1 MMLRYYLNSH
11 NIPVQRRRASADRGN
26 RLLADAIGH
35 LSAVACNEAT
45 ANRHF
50 LVDAVTSI
58 FRVSLAD
65 LLHSQFDQKL
75 KPRFLQIVPLKCRIG
90 H

>member
-1 MMLRYYLNSH
+1 MILRYYLCSH
-11 NIPVQRRRASADRGN
+11 NVPVQRRRASAIRGN
-26 RLLADAIGH
+26 RLFADAIGH
-35 LSAVACNEAT
+35 LSAITCNDAT

-75 KPRFLQIVPLKCRIG
+75 KPRFLWVVPLKCRIG